1 MRKLRK
7 QLQARERP
15 RVFCRICDR
24 LPQLYFF
31 MVLEVRCP
39 KLISW
44 GKSRCWQGCLLEKV
58 LHRNC
63 SQAFSDSSGRLCTPG
78 FVTPSPTFHGSIY
91 LFQSHHSFLL
101 PNLPQSL
108 LSDSLCNYIGAIH
121 ITQDTLPFLELQSE
135 F

>member
-7 QLQARERP
+7 QLQARERH
-15 RVFCRICDR
+15 VFSVASVTDYHSFI
-24 LPQLYFF
+24 FF

-44 GKSRCWQGCLLEKV
+44 GKSTCWQGCLLEKV

-63 SQAFSDSSGRLCTPG
+63 SQAFSDSSGRLCTPR
-78 FVTPSPTFHGSIY
+78 FVTPLSHLPWLY
-91 LFQSHHSFLL
+91 LLQSHHGFLL

-108 LSDSLCNYIGAIH
+108 LSVSLCNYIGAIH
-121 ITQDTLPFLELQSE
+121 ITQHTLPFPELQSE